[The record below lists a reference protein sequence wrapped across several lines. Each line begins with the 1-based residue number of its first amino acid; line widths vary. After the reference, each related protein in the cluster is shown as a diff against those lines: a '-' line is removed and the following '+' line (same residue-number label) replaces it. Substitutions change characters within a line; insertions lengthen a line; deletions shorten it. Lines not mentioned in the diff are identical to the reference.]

1 MSKYL
6 FLFSVAAM
14 DPKIQELKTLG
25 SCLVFAWHTM
35 AHMQICARV
44 FLVGG
49 LEHEFHVPY
58 IWNNHPN

>member
-25 SCLVFAWHTM
+25 SCLVFAWYIM

-49 LEHEFHVPY
+49 LEHEFSCSIY
-58 IWNNHPN
+58 WE